1 MQSFYNLR
9 KLLPIILLLLP
20 MCSSVWWFQK
30 LDIPIL
36 IAFQFAN
43 DAFTIAKTVL
53 NYENSI
59 NAIQIRKSSYI
70 SYLFFQTR
78 QPVFVQLLSAGFR
91 VSQCHFV
98 TLSVDQRVNVENC
111 IRTLS
116 EVAKARAIAIPSD
129 LDMKVNQNAF
139 CLRDKFEILFS
150 LQLCSNYQ
158 AYR

>member
-1 MQSFYNLR
+1 MKFH
-9 KLLPIILLLLP
+9 KPIK
-20 MCSSVWWFQK
+20 FQ
-30 LDIPIL
+30 
-36 IAFQFAN
+36 
-43 DAFTIAKTVL
+43 
-53 NYENSI
+53 EM
-59 NAIQIRKSSYI
+59 SYI
-70 SYLFFQTR
+70 SDICFQTR

-139 CLRDKFEILFS
+139 CLRDKFNIFS